1 MSIIGHTE
9 NDVDCQTVCR
19 YRILLQSNGALQAE
33 QGALIPSM
41 ADTIHEPIQ
50 TKSETTPGRGI
61 WRLFEIILAKLGEL
75 RGAKAVVIAF
85 TLALTV
91 SMFVTWVVRP
101 MLGIER
107 PLGGEGYDGYLELAQ
122 NLARGNGYVFE
133 PGGHK
138 VFHRPPLYPMLLVP
152 GMLMPEVTWRLYVA
166 VLNSA
171 LFALGSLS
179 VLLLGRAML
188 GNRAGGV
195 AWLLFTLNPLM
206 LVACKNAIPA
216 MLQTAAYASILY
228 LSYLLYLKFR
238 SGEVPS
244 FGFVLGLAAVLWA
257 GAMSHGTMLVHA
269 FLILGVLGLYSIW
282 SRRWRQLKST
292 LLAGLLLVMGI
303 VPWTWR
309 NYQVTGLFLPVVGN
323 SGLAYFAGNAHWGI
337 TQPACGPEED
347 RNAAELRHMG
357 FDPSRVKELIRY
369 YGFTDAEHER
379 IANDRA
385 REHMREHPVDF
396 LKKFGL
402 NAAEYYAPVVYYIFP
417 PRASAAYRMP
427 LIQKVKQ
434 PGVLGCLGLS
444 LFTSVLALLGVAGL
458 CVIWKREP
466 LAAVLLLVAWVAFAV
481 PYFPFLTFFAGRS
494 TYTFGTFPVLS
505 ILIGGLIVFKA
516 NRVAGSY

>member
-1 MSIIGHTE
+1 MSIG
-9 NDVDCQTVCR
+9 NVDCQTVSGCR
-19 YRILLQSNGALQAE
+19 NLLQSIGSPQAE
-33 QGALIPSM
+33 HGEPVPSM
-41 ADTIHEPIQ
+41 ADTIHETIKI
-50 TKSETTPGRGI
+50 KSEGADARGNL
-61 WRLFEIILAKLGEL
+61 RVFGIIVGKLGEL
-75 RGAKAVVIAF
+75 SGAKAVVIAF

-91 SMFVTWVVRP
+91 SIFFTWVVRP

-152 GMLMPEVTWRLYVA
+152 GTLMPGVTWRLYVA

-188 GNRAGGV
+188 GNRTGGV

-216 MLQTAAYASILY
+216 MLQTAAYATILY
-228 LSYLLYLKFR
+228 LSYILYLKYR

-244 FGFVLGLAAVLWA
+244 FGFVLGFAAVLWA
-257 GAMSHGTMLVHA
+257 GAMSHGTTLVHA
-269 FLILGVLGLYSIW
+269 FLILGVLGFW
-282 SRRWRQLKST
+282 AVWRRRWREVKST
-292 LLAGLLLVMGI
+292 FLAGLLLVLGI
-303 VPWTWR
+303 APWTWR

-337 TQPACGPEED
+337 TKPAVGPEEN

-357 FDPSRVKELIRY
+357 FDPARVKELIRY
-369 YGFTDAEHER
+369 YGFTDPEHER

-396 LKKFGL
+396 LKKVGL

-417 PRASAAYRMP
+417 PKGAAGYEMN
-427 LIQKVKQ
+427 LIQKLKQ

-444 LFTSVLALLGVAGL
+444 LFSSVLAMLGFAGF

-466 LAAVLLLVAWVAFAV
+466 LAAVLLLAAWAAFAV

-505 ILIGGLIVFKA
+505 ILIAGLIAFKA
-516 NRVAGSY
+516 NRAAGSY

>member
-1 MSIIGHTE
+1 M
-9 NDVDCQTVCR
+9 
-19 YRILLQSNGALQAE
+19 AE
-33 QGALIPSM
+33 
-41 ADTIHEPIQ
+41 TIHEPIKI
-50 TKSETTPGRGI
+50 KSETPQGWGI
-61 WRLFEIILAKLGEL
+61 WPLFGILLGKLGEL
-75 RGAKAVVIAF
+75 RGVKAVAIAF
-85 TLALTV
+85 MLALTV
-91 SMFVTWVVRP
+91 SIFFTWVVRP

-171 LFALGSLS
+171 LFAMGSLS

-188 GNRAGGV
+188 GKSTGGV

-228 LSYLLYLKFR
+228 LSYVLYLKFQ

-244 FGFVLGLAAVLWA
+244 FGFVLGFAAVLWA

-269 FLILGVLGLYSIW
+269 FLILGVLGFW
-282 SRRWRQLKST
+282 SVWRMRWRQLKST
-292 LLAGLLLVMGI
+292 LLAGLLLVLGI
-303 VPWTWR
+303 SPWTWR

-337 TQPACGPEED
+337 TKPAVAPGED

-385 REHMREHPVDF
+385 REHMREHSVDF
-396 LKKFGL
+396 LKKFAL

-417 PRASAAYRMP
+417 PRGSAGYGMT
-427 LIQKVKQ
+427 LSQKLKQ

-444 LFTSVLALLGVAGL
+444 LFTSLLALLGFAGF

-466 LAAVLLLVAWVAFAV
+466 GAAVLLLAAWAAFAL

-505 ILIGGLIVFKA
+505 ILIAGLIVFKA